1 MMNDP
6 DNDTIDEQAT
16 ERQASTVKSA
26 DRVLDIFE
34 LFAEEQDTLSLTDI
48 SRKLGMPTSSA
59 YKLLQNL
66 LNRGYLETD
75 KSGKSFRLGFKLFE
89 IGSKV
94 SRNTDYAT
102 EFQHV
107 AQRIVN
113 DINESVFLSIRNGD
127 KVLYIAEKQSTH
139 PVRFVSHLGMML
151 PLHATAMGKM
161 LLSGLSDDEV
171 RCLYPDGEL
180 GKLTDSTLSSLD
192 ELLEQ
197 LALIRREGL
206 SFSSGEAVQGI
217 RCVAAPITD
226 ASGQIVASMSVS
238 IPVSRVEERAWDT
251 AVQAVRQ
258 GAHELSI
265 KQVFHKS

>member
-1 MMNDP
+1 MMND
-6 DNDTIDEQAT
+6 DFEEQGT
-16 ERQASTVKSA
+16 ERPNPTVKSA

-75 KSGKSFRLGFKLFE
+75 KHGKTFRLGYKLFE

-94 SRNTDYAT
+94 SRNSDYAT

-107 AQRIVN
+107 ASRIIN

-139 PVRFVSHLGMML
+139 PVRFVSHLGMQL
-151 PLHATAMGKM
+151 PLHATAMGKV

-171 RCLYPDGEL
+171 LRLYPNNEL
-180 GKLTDSTLSSLD
+180 GKLTEHTLAD
-192 ELLEQ
+192 MPELLAQ
-197 LALIRREGL
+197 LRHIRQEGVA
-206 SFSSGEAVQGI
+206 FSSGEAVQGI
-217 RCVAAPITD
+217 RCVAAPITN
-226 ASGQIVASMSVS
+226 ATGQVVAAMSVS
-238 IPVSRVEERAWDT
+238 IPVSRVEEDT
-251 AVQAVRQ
+251 WNLAVNAVRQ
-258 GAHELSI
+258 GAKELSI
-265 KQVFHKS
+265 KHYFQKN

>member
-1 MMNDP
+1 MIKD
-6 DNDTIDEQAT
+6 DFEEQAT
-16 ERQASTVKSA
+16 ERQTSTVKSA

-34 LFAEEQDTLSLTDI
+34 LFAEEQDTLSLMDI

-75 KSGKSFRLGFKLFE
+75 KHGKMFRLGYKLFE

-94 SRNTDYAT
+94 SLNRDYAT

-107 AQRIVN
+107 AQRIIN

-139 PVRFVSHLGMML
+139 PVRFVSHMGMQL
-151 PLHATAMGKM
+151 PLHATAMGKV
-161 LLSGLSDDEV
+161 LLSGMSDEEIV
-171 RCLYPDGEL
+171 QLYPDGEL
-180 GKLTDSTLSSLD
+180 GKLTEQTLSHLD

-197 LALIRREGL
+197 LQKIRQDGL
-206 SFSSGEAVQGI
+206 AFSSGESVQGI
-217 RCVAAPITD
+217 QCVAAPITN
-226 ASGQIVASMSVS
+226 ASNEIVAAMSVS
-238 IPVSRVEERAWDT
+238 IPLSRVDKDT
-251 AVQAVRQ
+251 WQLVVDAVRQ
-258 GAHELSI
+258 GARELSVQRFFQ
-265 KQVFHKS
+265 KQ